1 MVRLEGEQ
9 LCEIRWPVQ
18 QRVCSV
24 IGAFWGGYAIQSVL
38 AEVSFL

>member
-1 MVRLEGEQ
+1 MVRLDGEQ

-24 IGAFWGGYAIQSVL
+24 IGAFLGGIWDSICPC
-38 AEVSFL
+38 